1 MVAMQL
7 SNSARYY
14 TTAVFLLESLTAC
27 RYFCM
32 AFITSMST
40 GITHTPTL
48 HPPRPTTWQCML
60 FAGTPST
67 RVCLPPVG
75 QTGLSRYGTT
85 QESRRGEAGISCHL
99 LCIYI
104 AANYPS
110 VVLRFVLRSSW
121 PPSLP
126 PLLLSSWSPFTL
138 LLLLPTLLPP
148 SPPGLLPLPPRSL
161 LHPPPY
167 HPQGSNVHL

>member
-1 MVAMQL
+1 
-7 SNSARYY
+7 
-14 TTAVFLLESLTAC
+14 
-27 RYFCM
+27 M

-85 QESRRGEAGISCHL
+85 QESRRGEAGIRCHL
-99 LCIYI
+99 LCVYVRMQDCMYI

-110 VVLRFVLRSSW
+110 VALRFVLRSSW

-138 LLLLPTLLPP
+138 LLLPTLPS
-148 SPPGLLPLPPRSL
+148 SPPGLLPLPP
-161 LHPPPY
+161 
-167 HPQGSNVHL
+167 